1 MKLLVMRDPVTKLA
15 IVDPTTVDP
24 AVAKLLPSVFFVL
37 NQRIPLTYYISRF
50 TSKGRFG
57 FSENRVMLVSNS
69 VLFVF
74 DDPTGSLNRCI
85 PISAISAVLLFQDGF
100 HALKIPSEHDMVF
113 KLQNVQE
120 TNYFVNILSVAK
132 SFLPVP
138 EGQSSNELTV
148 KASGGT
154 YSDLTG
160 RDALVLSKKADAQYA
175 TTPIP
180 TIRFVDAQKG
190 DTIAQFLKPPPPPSS
205 KGAAA
210 ASVAKDSD
218 KIQQVLQH
226 PLFHPSGVVPKT
238 SEEIKLA
245 QLAVAEAAPR
255 TGAATTKQKK
265 AANNTSMAPTG
276 AAPPAAVLLSEQ
288 QPTAEKIKVDEV
300 TSKPAVL
307 TTSPEPSL
315 KLQPDLPRTPP
326 PGVSGSELLHVG
338 REDEQMRRTVLLQ
351 KFQHSVIPPP
361 APQLSVVV
369 AAGRPPPPPP
379 PGRYI
384 DVNQSAVPPLAPAAP
399 EKAEPQVATV
409 VRTAPNFPDVDRLA
423 ALEAKMAQL
432 QQENDMLR
440 EAVLKRSLLAKP
452 QVQPQPQ
459 PQPQPSA
466 VQVTTGGPAVSSVQR
481 AAPTKVAESP
491 SPSRRESADA
501 IERSIRAKPATERIA
516 IRQYHIDQLS
526 QELTGMQAA
535 LASGSSVQQVL
546 AIGDL
551 QDELMI
557 LAQAQSADRSE
568 AAEDAATRQ
577 REIVEP
583 QERSTP
589 PHAVATQQHHS
600 TTNADAQAYAAWYYY
615 HYLPSVAAAQQAQQ
629 PPPQRTAIAASSQSH
644 IERGVVERTPAAS
657 SRLDDL
663 YSADDDFPSA
673 KRTGKSSPRRRR

>member
-245 QLAVAEAAPR
+245 QLAVAQVLRRRSKRRLP
-255 TGAATTKQKK
+255 TTLRWHQQEQH
-265 AANNTSMAPTG
+265 
-276 AAPPAAVLLSEQ
+276 LQ
-288 QPTAEKIKVDEV
+288 QP
-300 TSKPAVL
+300 SFFL
-307 TTSPEPSL
+307 
-315 KLQPDLPRTPP
+315 
-326 PGVSGSELLHVG
+326 
-338 REDEQMRRTVLLQ
+338 
-351 KFQHSVIPPP
+351 
-361 APQLSVVV
+361 
-369 AAGRPPPPPP
+369 
-379 PGRYI
+379 
-384 DVNQSAVPPLAPAAP
+384 N
-399 EKAEPQVATV
+399 
-409 VRTAPNFPDVDRLA
+409 
-423 ALEAKMAQL
+423 
-432 QQENDMLR
+432 
-440 EAVLKRSLLAKP
+440 
-452 QVQPQPQ
+452 
-459 PQPQPSA
+459 
-466 VQVTTGGPAVSSVQR
+466 
-481 AAPTKVAESP
+481 
-491 SPSRRESADA
+491 
-501 IERSIRAKPATERIA
+501 
-516 IRQYHIDQLS
+516 
-526 QELTGMQAA
+526 
-535 LASGSSVQQVL
+535 
-546 AIGDL
+546 
-551 QDELMI
+551 
-557 LAQAQSADRSE
+557 
-568 AAEDAATRQ
+568 
-577 REIVEP
+577 
-583 QERSTP
+583 
-589 PHAVATQQHHS
+589 
-600 TTNADAQAYAAWYYY
+600 
-615 HYLPSVAAAQQAQQ
+615 
-629 PPPQRTAIAASSQSH
+629 
-644 IERGVVERTPAAS
+644 S
-657 SRLDDL
+657 SRLQKRSRWTKL
-663 YSADDDFPSA
+663 LRSQQSSRHRRSHPSSCSLTCLVRLPLEYLA
-673 KRTGKSSPRRRR
+673 VNFSTWDGKTSRCGELSSSKNFSIRSSLRQPRS